1 MVELRSGN
9 QEFLCVFVRVHEP
22 KVGPYENRFQLF
34 HFTGEGWGM
43 APVSPPT
50 GSAIS
55 GQFMTIVFGTVVEV
69 CYTFFCCC
77 CCCCCAFMAHPN
89 ILQRGSRSFCFTAHF
104 RHETDIGS
112 CETISSF
119 YWFFD
124 LVVST
129 DCDPLIVH
137 FRKTPFLDIILDTS
151 TVLRR
156 VRMVTGVT
164 HGWGFVW

>member
-69 CYTFFCCC
+69 CYTFFLLLLLLLCFYGTSQYLETGFEVVLFYSTLSARNRYWELRNDFKFLLIFWFSCFHRLWPSNC
-77 CCCCCAFMAHPN
+77 
-89 ILQRGSRSFCFTAHF
+89 SFP
-104 RHETDIGS
+104 E
-112 CETISSF
+112 
-119 YWFFD
+119 
-124 LVVST
+124 
-129 DCDPLIVH
+129 DPLSWYH
-137 FRKTPFLDIILDTS
+137 
-151 TVLRR
+151 LRYEHR
-156 VRMVTGVT
+156 LAKGENGTGVT